1 MEWKAAVIG
10 VGTMGSGIAQ
20 SILEAGHRVVMI
32 SRSEES
38 SKAGFERVSAG
49 IDKAIAKGSIKI
61 DGKEEL
67 LKRISISAKME
78 DIADADL
85 IIEAVAEEI
94 KVKEEVLKN
103 GELYA
108 RNDAIISTNTSSISI
123 GLLATALSTPERFL
137 GLHFFNPAPVMK
149 VVEVVSCIKT
159 GGSSIEKAKKF
170 IADIGKKAVEVKD
183 SPGFISNRLLM
194 PFINDSIKMLE
205 EGIADKEGID
215 DVARLGLNH
224 PMGPLQLA
232 DFIGL
237 DVCLDIMKAI
247 YEQNSD
253 SRFIPAEML
262 KELVKNGK
270 LGRKSGSGF
279 YNYNI

>member
-20 SILEAGHRVVMI
+20 SIAEAGNTVVMI
-32 SRSEES
+32 SRNEES
-38 SKAGFERVSAG
+38 SKAGFMRISAG
-49 IDKAIAKGSIKI
+49 IDKAIAKGSVKI
-61 DGKEEL
+61 EEKEEL

-78 DIADADL
+78 DIGDANL
-85 IIEAVAEEI
+85 IIEAVTEEL
-94 KVKEEVLKN
+94 KVKEEVLKDV
-103 GELYA
+103 ELYS

-149 VVEVVSCIKT
+149 VVEVVSCNKT
-159 GGSSIEKAKKF
+159 SRQSIEKAKAF

-224 PMGPLQLA
+224 PMGPIQLA

-237 DVCLDIMKAI
+237 DVCLDIMRAI
-247 YEQNSD
+247 YEQNGD
-253 SRFIPAEML
+253 SRFIPAGML
-262 KELVKNGK
+262 EGLVKTGK

-279 YNYNI
+279 YNYSR